1 MRMGYSCWWV
11 RNEDAIYIGVIISL
25 LRTNGLI
32 KWPILLFALA
42 FLRCNN
48 GNKPTRARSTAGG
61 EGGEGESA
69 RESARAGESD
79 GRPPP
84 SLPSHHPHLPHT
96 RNLDPPPTPSPQ
108 QPPPSPEDL
117 AGLGCLDGCLTLR
130 IFFGL
135 ACFIVWLFRGRGWS
149 RGAGVAFWLLRSLQG
164 RPQRH
169 CRFWCRLG
177 TAVVAFGCWF
187 SLFLCLK
194 PRCECKWEGCPGS
207 PSDQVRGKC

>member
-1 MRMGYSCWWV
+1 MATNQPGRDQQQEEKGGGGSRPV
-11 RNEDAIYIGVIISL
+11 RVQELVRVMVAPL
-25 LRTNGLI
+25 
-32 KWPILLFALA
+32 
-42 FLRCNN
+42 
-48 GNKPTRARSTAGG
+48 
-61 EGGEGESA
+61 
-69 RESARAGESD
+69 
-79 GRPPP
+79 PP
-84 SLPSHHPHLPHT
+84 SRPITHT
-96 RNLDPPPTPSPQ
+96 SLIPGILTPPPTPSPQ

-177 TAVVAFGCWF
+177 TAVVAFGC
-187 SLFLCLK
+187 
-194 PRCECKWEGCPGS
+194 
-207 PSDQVRGKC
+207 